1 MREQYRWRALH
12 MSTSAT
18 RPEERDAPSPERARA
33 LTSPPVE
40 SVLVGVAFAAL
51 FTVWFVKKADWS
63 RHDGGQAPLPRAAFS
78 APAQVP
84 PPALTAADQKA
95 TFRPDIEGLR
105 SIAVLMVLVYHAKF
119 DIASGGL
126 IGVDV
131 FFVLSG
137 FLITSLLLRELA
149 TSGTVSLSN
158 FWARRARRLLPA
170 SGLVLVVTLIAS
182 RFMMDGLSQGDLAR
196 DAVAACLFIANLRFW
211 DVGTDYLSQGLPESP
226 LLHFWSLAV
235 EEQFYFVWPS
245 MLLVLVRFARLRR
258 RALGVL
264 IGVLAVVS
272 FIACWRL
279 TYASPEGKNWAFFM
293 LPARAWELLAGAG
306 LALGAAHLAKA
317 GRQLQHTLGMLG
329 WLGVGAILAT
339 GVIYSTTPAF
349 PGVVVA
355 IPVLAT
361 VAVIAA
367 GCARSPNGPAI
378 VLGVRPLQWIGARSY
393 AIYLWHFPMLVLSAH
408 QWGDGTIES
417 LPVGTRV
424 ALLVGSVVV
433 AAASYVLV
441 ENPVRFA
448 PALTITPVRSLA
460 MGAWVALLGIGGAAL
475 LLNNPPT
482 LSAGDAVAEVTL
494 ATVAPTTAP
503 DAAVATTVVPVEGS
517 TTTML
522 ATTTTAAPVADASK
536 DNPPELAALIA
547 ANLPTLTDALTTS
560 RVPDNL
566 NPSLGNSRDDLPQVY
581 DNKCIL
587 DVGDNQPKDCI
598 YGDANGSVEI
608 VLFGDSHAAEW
619 MPGLH
624 QVAAAN
630 GWRLIVHTKR
640 ACPHVEIPTS
650 QDPNGTDCAVWRE
663 RVIERIAG
671 MQPDLVI
678 MVSYRYKQVGSAAG
692 RDPDQVWRE
701 GLDLTLA
708 KVRPLATHVLL
719 LGDSA
724 TPKSDVPSCLA
735 GNLSNVPNC
744 VATRSE
750 AVRPSR
756 LQVERELAA
765 QYDADFVPTSDWLCT
780 DTACPV
786 IVGNTLMYRDDSH
799 ITATASR
806 LLAPYLEATVRA
818 VLA

>member
-1 MREQYRWRALH
+1 
-12 MSTSAT
+12 
-18 RPEERDAPSPERARA
+18 
-33 LTSPPVE
+33 VE
-40 SVLVGVAFAAL
+40 SVLVGIAFAAL

-63 RHDGGQAPLPRAAFS
+63 RHDGGLEPASRSAFTAPVE
-78 APAQVP
+78 VP

-105 SIAVLMVLVYHAKF
+105 SLAVLMVLVYHAKF
-119 DIASGGL
+119 DLASGGL

-149 TSGTVSLSN
+149 TTGTVSLSN

-170 SGLVLVVTLIAS
+170 AGLVVVVTLIAS
-182 RFMMDGLSQGDLAR
+182 RFMMDGLSQGELAR
-196 DAVAACLFIANLRFW
+196 DAVAASLFVANLRFW
-211 DVGTDYLSQGLPESP
+211 EVGTDYLSQGLPESP

-258 RALGVL
+258 QALGAL
-264 IGVLAVVS
+264 IAVLAVVS
-272 FIACWRL
+272 FIVCWRL

-306 LALGAAHLAKA
+306 LALAATHLAKA
-317 GRQLQHTLGMLG
+317 GRQLQHALGVLG
-329 WLGVGAILAT
+329 WLGIGSILVTA
-339 GVIYSTTPAF
+339 VAYSDTPAF
-349 PGVVVA
+349 PGLVVA

-361 VAVIAA
+361 VAVLAA
-367 GCARSPNGPAI
+367 GSAGAPNGPAL

-393 AIYLWHFPMLVLSAH
+393 AIYLWHFPMLVLTAH

-417 LPVGTRV
+417 LPVGTRL
-424 ALLVGSVVV
+424 ALLAGSVVV
-433 AAASYVLV
+433 AAASFHLV

-448 PALTITPVRSLA
+448 PSLAKVPVRSLA
-460 MGAWVALLGIGGAAL
+460 MGAWVAIIGVGAAAL
-475 LLNNPPT
+475 LLNNPPK
-482 LSAGDAVAEVTL
+482 LSAGEAVAEVTL
-494 ATVAPTTAP
+494 ATVAPSTSL
-503 DAAVATTVVPVEGS
+503 AATATTTLPPADGS
-517 TTTML
+517 TTTS
-522 ATTTTAAPVADASK
+522 AVTTTTVAPAPVADASK

-547 ANLPTLTDALTTS
+547 ANLPVLTDALTTGS
-560 RVPDNL
+560 VPDNL

-581 DNKCIL
+581 SNKCIL

-598 YGDANGSVEI
+598 YGDPNGSVEI

-650 QDPNGTDCAVWRE
+650 QDPNGSDCAVWRQ
-663 RVIERIAG
+663 RVIDRIGA

-678 MVSYRYKQVGSAAG
+678 MASYRYKQVGSAAG

-724 TPKSDVPSCLA
+724 TPKADIPSCLA
-735 GNLSNVPNC
+735 SNLSNVPQC
-744 VATRSE
+744 VASRSE